1 MSGLGIEATV
11 VNARFVRPLDRDML
25 HKVLEEHP
33 LVCTI
38 EEHTTNGGLG
48 AACLEE
54 AALSRRATDKL
65 FPIGL
70 PDAFVEHGTRTEML
84 EEMGLTPRC
93 LVQTIT
99 HQLSEMAKRSQ
110 SEFISEADTY

>member
-1 MSGLGIEATV
+1 
-11 VNARFVRPLDRDML
+11 ML
-25 HKVLEEHP
+25 QNILEQHP

-48 AACLEE
+48 SACLEE
-54 AALSRRATDKL
+54 AARSRWAADRL
-65 FPIGL
+65 YPIGL

-84 EEMGLTPRC
+84 DEMGLTPRR

-99 HQLSEMAKRSQ
+99 AQLSEVAKRSQ
-110 SEFISEADTY
+110 SKFISEAKNY